1 MASSGT
7 IYGST
12 NNQYIDAKITWSIA
26 QNIAGNYST
35 VHAILY
41 YSRNNTGYTTSGT
54 WTGKI
59 VINGHET
66 SGSKYLSITYNSNT
80 QAIEAWVDVPHNSDG
95 TKTIT
100 ISASGG
106 TTVSTLK
113 STNISGS
120 VTLDTIPRAS
130 SVTMSTDGTMDSP
143 FSITINRASS
153 SFTHTLQYYFGTKVF
168 TIVTKT
174 ASTSLSWTPK
184 SSDLATE
191 IPNAIRG
198 VGNFVCTTYNGN
210 TVIGTHE
217 QLVYL
222 NLPASVKPSVGSLTL
237 TPATMTLLNP
247 ETGLS
252 TSNTINLL
260 VQNKNKLTLA
270 ASNVSPG
277 YGSTIAYYTFSGP
290 SYSAKVTSTS
300 NSCSTTVSSVASTG
314 TLTYQV
320 TATDSRGRTSDAVT
334 KTITCHAYSAPSL
347 SSFTAYR
354 ANSNGQPDES
364 GSYLKC
370 TYSSSYSSVNG
381 QNGIAVRTYYNG
393 AYQIGSDNSVLI
405 DLKGDTSTT
414 YKVYLTI
421 RDKFGGYKATSTKI
435 VYGAFRI
442 LNITS
447 DGTGVA
453 IGKKAEGSNKFESRW
468 PAKINGDISFGQ
480 NELQGRLTTEQT
492 DEQPNIVF
500 LLTGVNADGGTEAG
514 LAIQKNGVYV
524 PNKGNS
530 GRLNLGL
537 SEYKWNQLYAA
548 NGTIST
554 SDARV
559 KQNIER
565 MGGEQEEFF
574 NKLNPV
580 TFEFTN
586 GTSGRTHYGFISQ
599 DVEDALYSMGLTG
612 NDFAGFCK
620 DSHVDENG
628 EIAYDYSLRYSEFI
642 ALNTYMIQK
651 LQHENEQLK
660 YEVKQLK
667 DAMYDLVTRGD

>member
-26 QNIAGNYST
+26 QDVVGNYSI
-35 VHAILY
+35 VEAHLY

-54 WTGKI
+54 WAGKI
-59 VINGHET
+59 IINGTDT
-66 SGSKYLSITYNSNT
+66 SASKYLSITYNSNT
-80 QAIEAWVDVPHNSDG
+80 EAISAWVKVPHNSDG

-106 TTVSTLK
+106 ISGTSLSST
-113 STNISGS
+113 SVSGS

-130 SVTMSTDGTMDSP
+130 SVTMTTDGTMDNA
-143 FSITINRASS
+143 FALTINRASS

-168 TIVTKT
+168 TIATKT
-174 ASTSLSWTPK
+174 SSTSLTWTPK

-191 IPNAIRG
+191 IPNAVRG

-210 TVIGTHE
+210 TEIGKHE

-222 NLPASVKPSVGSLTL
+222 NLPESVKPSVGSLTL
-237 TPATMTLLNP
+237 TPATMTLLDP
-247 ETGLS
+247 TTGLA
-252 TSNTINLL
+252 TSNTTNLL

-270 ASNVSPG
+270 ATNASPG

-290 SYSAKVTSTS
+290 SYSTKVTSNAS
-300 NSCSTTVSSVASTG
+300 SCSATVSSVSSTG

-334 KTITCHAYSAPSL
+334 KTITCHAYSAPGI
-347 SSFTAYR
+347 SSFSAYR
-354 ANSNGQPDES
+354 ADANGNQDES

-370 TYSSSYSSVNG
+370 TYTSTYSSVNG
-381 QNGIAVRTYYNG
+381 QNDIAVRTYYNG
-393 AYQIGSDNSVLI
+393 AYKIGSANSILI
-405 DLKGDTSTT
+405 DLNGDTSTT

-421 RDKFGGYKATSTKI
+421 RDKFGGHKATSTKI

-442 LNITS
+442 MNITA

-480 NELQGRLTTEQT
+480 NELQGRLTTAQT

-500 LLTGVNADGGTEAG
+500 LLTGVNADGGNEAG
-514 LAIQKNGVYV
+514 IAIQKNGMYV
-524 PNKGNS
+524 PNKGNN
-530 GRLNLGL
+530 GKLNLGL

-559 KQNIER
+559 KQNIEH
-565 MGGEQEEFF
+565 MGDEQEELF

-599 DVEDALYSMGLTG
+599 DVENALYSIGLTG

-628 EIAYDYSLRYSEFI
+628 DVVYDYSLRYSEFI

-651 LQHENEQLK
+651 LQRENEQLK

-667 DAMYDLVTRGD
+667 DAMYNLVTRGD